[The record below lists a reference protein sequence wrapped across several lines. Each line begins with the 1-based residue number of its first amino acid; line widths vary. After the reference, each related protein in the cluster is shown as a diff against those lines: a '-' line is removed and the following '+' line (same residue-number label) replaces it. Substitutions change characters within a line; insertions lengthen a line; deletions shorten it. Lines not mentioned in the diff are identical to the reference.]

1 MVRLWKYEIVHEA
14 STDKHAGTI
23 RAMFSFMPRT
33 ATQEK
38 IWREAGRSDRKTQ
51 GELLRQEF
59 ADAGWQSQRLLD
71 AMDQAPDFYF
81 HVIEQ
86 IKMSKWSNN
95 RVVCLG
101 DTAYAPTPLTGMGT
115 SLAIIGAYMLAG
127 ELSKLDSGEHPSKA
141 LSAYEEKFRP
151 YVEESQNIPFFVPA
165 IMHPGKAWKRWLLQ
179 SFISGV
185 SKIVAIPWVK
195 SRLGDPSN
203 DEDFP
208 LPRYPKIKDGSSGPA

>member
-1 MVRLWKYEIVHEA
+1 
-14 STDKHAGTI
+14 
-23 RAMFSFMPRT
+23 MFTFMPRT
-33 ATQEK
+33 AMEEK
-38 IWREAGRSDRKTQ
+38 TWREAGRSDRKTQ

-59 ADAGWQSQRLLD
+59 ADAGWQSRRLLD

-86 IKMSKWSNN
+86 IRMSKWSSD

-115 SLAIIGAYMLAG
+115 SLAIIGGYVLAG
-127 ELSKLDSGEHPSKA
+127 ELSKLESGEHPSKA

-151 YVEESQNIPFFVPA
+151 YVEESQSIPFFVPA
-165 IMHPGKAWKRWLLQ
+165 IMHPENAWKRWLLQ
-179 SFISGV
+179 SFASAISKV
-185 SKIVAIPWVK
+185 VAIPWVI
-195 SRLGDPSN
+195 SRLGDPSS

-208 LPRYPKIKDGSSGPA
+208 LPPYPKIDGRSFGCA